1 MFFEAFLK
9 KQKDGW
15 RLYWNC
21 KPPLSSELKI
31 CLSASERFRLQV
43 RGRKLRCEKTYF

>member
-15 RLYWNC
+15 RLYWLC
-21 KPPLSSELKI
+21 KPPLGNELKI
-31 CLSASERFRLQV
+31 SLSWERFRLQV
-43 RGRKLRCEKTYF
+43 RGRK